1 MRDARG
7 RAALPCVPVV
17 RAWSRPNGIR
27 VTDYTTVFVPTEM
40 FKEWRETLDI
50 ESVGCGAYRV
60 RAEPPKP
67 RSEPEPWV
75 GQSIFEAWLS
85 IAEPKSRELTAS
97 RKRTIDRALKEQP
110 VELCLRALRGMVTW
124 HSKRGGN
131 LELSRVFGGRPNGS
145 PLGEQIEWFASLAQ
159 EDSDGL
165 EAFGP
170 QARERAK
177 RLRGDVAR
185 FLQAPSE
192 ANRGRYNDAL
202 RELHQMELEAVATA
216 NGKGVELR
224 PLSSALDPLV
234 EL

>member
-1 MRDARG
+1 
-7 RAALPCVPVV
+7 
-17 RAWSRPNGIR
+17 
-27 VTDYTTVFVPTEM
+27 VTDYTTVFIPTEM
-40 FKEWRETLDI
+40 FKEWRQVVDV

-60 RAEPPKP
+60 RDAPPKP
-67 RSEPEPWV
+67 RPEAEPWV
-75 GQSIFEAWLS
+75 GQSIFEAWLL
-85 IAEPKSRELTAS
+85 IAEPKSRELTPS
-97 RKRTIDRALKEQP
+97 RKRTIDRAFKEQP
-110 VELCLRALRGMVTW
+110 VATCLRALRGMVIW
-124 HSKRGGN
+124 QSKRGGN

-185 FLQAPSE
+185 SLQSPTAE
-192 ANRGRYNDAL
+192 NRVRGNTAL
-202 RELHQMELEAVATA
+202 VELRGMGLEAVSTA
-216 NGKGVELR
+216 NGKGAEVR
-224 PLSSALDPLV
+224 PLGSALDPLT